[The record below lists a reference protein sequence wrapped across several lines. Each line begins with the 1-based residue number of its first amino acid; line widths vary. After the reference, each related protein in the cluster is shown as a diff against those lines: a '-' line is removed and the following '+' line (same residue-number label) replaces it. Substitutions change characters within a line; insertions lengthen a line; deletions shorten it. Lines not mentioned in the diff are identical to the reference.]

1 MNWRYKGKMQV
12 GKFKMP
18 WEERANHA
26 TDLVFKILAENKV
39 VLLHCRAGM
48 HRAGTYGG
56 SLVAIM
62 YGMLWEKGMRVV
74 ISQRKRYTDWDKQV
88 CFHIGEDL
96 ELQNFVTEYTH
107 RDEWELRWAFFRR
120 EALCCECACSFD
132 LISGFPSFRHAG
144 EIRVPSSGVPS
155 F

>member
-1 MNWRYKGKMQV
+1 MQV

-39 VLLHCRAGM
+39 VLLHCRAGKT
-48 HRAGTYGG
+48 RAGTYGG

-62 YGMLWEKGMRVV
+62 HGMLWEKGMRVV
-74 ISQRKRYTDWDKQV
+74 ISQRKRYTDWDKQL
-88 CFHIGEDL
+88 CSQIGEDL